1 MTMRRAKIV
10 ATIGPASESEEQLRH
25 LILAGIDVARINM
38 SHGRREHH
46 GEIVHRIR
54 RVSTETGRPV
64 AVMVDLSGPKIR
76 TGEMREGIAL
86 EAGAQVRIT
95 SKEIEGDSMIF
106 SSSYA
111 RLSQEVRPGD
121 RILISD
127 GEIEL
132 EVTGT
137 TAEEVA
143 ARVIHGG
150 PLGSH
155 KGINLPGARLSIPSI
170 TEKDKEDLR
179 FAIEQGADLVAQS
192 FVRSARDCLEAR
204 DLMKRMGGAARLIA
218 KIEKPEAVD
227 DFANILDAAD
237 GVMVARGDL
246 AVETSTER
254 VPVIQKKIL
263 SDALLAQKLTITA
276 TQMLQSMIEN
286 PRPTRAEASDVS
298 NAILDGSDAVM
309 LSGETAVGRFPVEAV
324 SMMDRIIRATEE
336 MGAPAREVMREA
348 MKGSHSGSFGRAIAE
363 AAVYAAD
370 EIGSR
375 MIVVITQS
383 GQIARRL
390 AALRPGQRIL
400 AFTALERTHRQLAAS
415 WGVEPYMLDCSADAE
430 DFLARTD
437 CALMER
443 GLASRGENVVVMAGR
458 LKDLTISLSMKLHTV
473 GDLNS

>member
-1 MTMRRAKIV
+1 MRRAKIV
-10 ATIGPASESEEQLRH
+10 ATIGPASDSEEHLRR
-25 LILAGIDVARINM
+25 LMLAGMDVARINM

-46 GEIVHRIR
+46 GEVIERIR
-54 RVSTETGRPV
+54 RVSEEINKPI

-76 TGEMREGIAL
+76 TGEMREGTVL
-86 EAGAQVRIT
+86 EADAQVRIT
-95 SKEIEGDSMIF
+95 SEEIEGDSHRF

-111 RLSQEVRPGD
+111 LLAKEVEAGD
-121 RILISD
+121 RVLVSD

-132 EVTGT
+132 QVVGT
-137 TAEEVA
+137 TETEVI

-170 TEKDKEDLR
+170 TEKDREDLR
-179 FAIEQGADLVAQS
+179 FAIERGIDIVAQS
-192 FVRSARDCLEAR
+192 FVRSAKDCREAR
-204 DLMKRMGGAARLIA
+204 DLIKQAGGAARLIA

-227 DFANILDAAD
+227 DLANILDAAD

-254 VPVIQKKIL
+254 VPVIQKKIIC
-263 SDALLAQKLTITA
+263 DALVAQKLTITA

-309 LSGETAVGRFPVEAV
+309 LSGETAIGKYPVETV
-324 SMMDRIIRATEE
+324 EMMSRIIQATEE
-336 MGAPAREVMREA
+336 MRSPAREAMREA
-348 MKGSHSGSFGRAIAE
+348 MKGGHSGSFGRAIAE

-370 EIGSR
+370 EIGCQL
-375 MIVVITQS
+375 IVVITQS
-383 GQIARRL
+383 GQMARRA
-390 AALRPGQRIL
+390 AALRPGQRVL
-400 AFTALERTHRQLAAS
+400 AFTAVERTRRQLAAS
-415 WGVEPYMLDCSADAE
+415 WGVEPYLLRDCSADAE

-437 CALMER
+437 CALMQY
-443 GLASRGENVVVMAGR
+443 GLARRGENVVVMAGR
-458 LKDLTISLSMKLHTV
+458 LKDLTISFSMKLHTV